1 MLIYKG
7 AAMRRIGGNLLLSPS
22 DLNTFLVYH
31 HSSARDCRRLDE
43 ILGTSP
49 ADPAMEILQQN

>member
-1 MLIYKG
+1 
-7 AAMRRIGGNLLLSPS
+7 MRRIGGNLLLSPS